1 MTEQLTKERCRQIRI
16 LLSAMAATAVLA
28 IMAESVFESLFERL
42 SVRSVVWD
50 LLFGKCLIPKGGVI
64 GTAVFAAA
72 VLLIFS
78 LRYPGAA
85 RPLAATAWG
94 LLTVVYLLRSVLVLY
109 RLWWESAVQTT
120 PSDLTAAH
128 RTAIVDSGALILL
141 FLLLAVC
148 ALCNKP
154 APANAVCALIGISAL
169 LPVET
174 LLHAADTDAAPLL
187 MGPAASMHGL
197 LLGALWVRYGSRRA
211 LPDALLWG
219 ALAALLLR
227 TVVPIGGEYPLPYPS
242 SAGLSAQATAWLTAA
257 GILTVLIGRYCAG
270 RAGRAGHIVRA
281 AGYGVTAAGLL
292 AYAVGAL
299 SVLPTIE
306 GAVRAAGLCCL
317 AAAAIG
323 QEVFLVSPLQAAGT
337 LVQLLPQPDF
347 WQRVGFSAG
356 HILLGFLLGA
366 VCSVVCSVAAERW
379 VWVGA
384 LLSPV
389 VQLVKATPVASFI
402 ILALVWVS
410 GKSLSILISFLMVL
424 PVLYGAVRTG
434 IESAD
439 PQLLEMA
446 RVFRLPL
453 ARRVK
458 AIWLPAVLPAFRQG
472 CSVAL
477 GICWKSGVAAE
488 VIGLPDGS
496 IGDALYR
503 AKITLSTGE
512 LFAWTFV
519 IILLSAAFEKLFL
532 ALLDK
537 AVARVLGEEGANA

>member
-1 MTEQLTKERCRQIRI
+1 MMWYLKKEKDMRDKNEKIAKI
-16 LLSAMAATAVLA
+16 
-28 IMAESVFESLFERL
+28 EREKT
-42 SVRSVVWD
+42 RMKQKIKRRY
-50 LLFGKCLIPKGGVI
+50 G
-64 GTAVFAAA
+64 AAA
-72 VLLIFS
+72 VVF
-78 LRYPGAA
+78 
-85 RPLAATAWG
+85 W
-94 LLTVVYLLRSVLVLY
+94 
-109 RLWWESAVQTT
+109 
-120 PSDLTAAH
+120 
-128 RTAIVDSGALILL
+128 
-141 FLLLAVC
+141 LAV
-148 ALCNKP
+148 
-154 APANAVCALIGISAL
+154 
-169 LPVET
+169 
-174 LLHAADTDAAPLL
+174 
-187 MGPAASMHGL
+187 
-197 LLGALWVRYGSRRA
+197 W
-211 LPDALLWG
+211 
-219 ALAALLLR
+219 
-227 TVVPIGGEYPLPYPS
+227 
-242 SAGLSAQATAWLTAA
+242 Q
-257 GILTVLIGRYCAG
+257 
-270 RAGRAGHIVRA
+270 
-281 AGYGVTAAGLL
+281 
-292 AYAVGAL
+292 
-299 SVLPTIE
+299 
-306 GAVRAAGLCCL
+306 L

-337 LVQLLPQPDF
+337 LVQLLPQLDF

-379 VWVGA
+379 VWVDA

-389 VQLVKATPVASFI
+389 IQLVKATPVASFI

-488 VIGLPDGS
+488 VIGLPNGS

>member
-1 MTEQLTKERCRQIRI
+1 MWYLKKEKDMRDKNEKTTKIEREKTRMKQKIKR
-16 LLSAMAATAVLA
+16 
-28 IMAESVFESLFERL
+28 RY
-42 SVRSVVWD
+42 
-50 LLFGKCLIPKGGVI
+50 G
-64 GTAVFAAA
+64 AAA
-72 VLLIFS
+72 VVF
-78 LRYPGAA
+78 
-85 RPLAATAWG
+85 W
-94 LLTVVYLLRSVLVLY
+94 
-109 RLWWESAVQTT
+109 
-120 PSDLTAAH
+120 
-128 RTAIVDSGALILL
+128 
-141 FLLLAVC
+141 LAV
-148 ALCNKP
+148 
-154 APANAVCALIGISAL
+154 
-169 LPVET
+169 
-174 LLHAADTDAAPLL
+174 
-187 MGPAASMHGL
+187 
-197 LLGALWVRYGSRRA
+197 W
-211 LPDALLWG
+211 
-219 ALAALLLR
+219 
-227 TVVPIGGEYPLPYPS
+227 
-242 SAGLSAQATAWLTAA
+242 Q
-257 GILTVLIGRYCAG
+257 
-270 RAGRAGHIVRA
+270 
-281 AGYGVTAAGLL
+281 
-292 AYAVGAL
+292 
-299 SVLPTIE
+299 
-306 GAVRAAGLCCL
+306 L

-379 VWVGA
+379 VWVDA

-389 VQLVKATPVASFI
+389 MQLVKATPVASFI

-439 PQLLEMA
+439 PQLPEMA

>member
-1 MTEQLTKERCRQIRI
+1 MMWYLKKEKDMRDKNEKNTKIEREKTRMKQKIKR
-16 LLSAMAATAVLA
+16 
-28 IMAESVFESLFERL
+28 RY
-42 SVRSVVWD
+42 
-50 LLFGKCLIPKGGVI
+50 G
-64 GTAVFAAA
+64 AAA
-72 VLLIFS
+72 VVF
-78 LRYPGAA
+78 
-85 RPLAATAWG
+85 W
-94 LLTVVYLLRSVLVLY
+94 
-109 RLWWESAVQTT
+109 
-120 PSDLTAAH
+120 
-128 RTAIVDSGALILL
+128 
-141 FLLLAVC
+141 LAV
-148 ALCNKP
+148 
-154 APANAVCALIGISAL
+154 
-169 LPVET
+169 
-174 LLHAADTDAAPLL
+174 
-187 MGPAASMHGL
+187 
-197 LLGALWVRYGSRRA
+197 W
-211 LPDALLWG
+211 
-219 ALAALLLR
+219 
-227 TVVPIGGEYPLPYPS
+227 
-242 SAGLSAQATAWLTAA
+242 Q
-257 GILTVLIGRYCAG
+257 
-270 RAGRAGHIVRA
+270 
-281 AGYGVTAAGLL
+281 
-292 AYAVGAL
+292 
-299 SVLPTIE
+299 
-306 GAVRAAGLCCL
+306 L

-379 VWVGA
+379 VWVDA

-389 VQLVKATPVASFI
+389 MQLVKATPVASFI

-453 ARRVK
+453 VRRVK